1 MSTTLHAPSGPCHS
15 RSYIPDSFYRAWGG
29 LTLSLICCLGTI
41 DSAARN
47 FRPDRIPNGSVNSC
61 NTCHTSG
68 GGTERNAF
76 GLLVESTIGFTSAD
90 VAFWGPSLAT
100 QDSDGDGFTNGQE
113 LGDPSGFWPNQAPR
127 AGATNP
133 GDPNSFP
140 RPPVFSSTPVT
151 SAAGGI
157 AYSYQAV
164 AAEPGGLGVVYG
176 KSSGPD
182 WLSVSSTGLVSG
194 TPPGAGSFA
203 VSVAAFVGGVQSVS
217 ATQTYTLNVTGAN
230 NPPAFTSTPVTV
242 ATVGQPYSYQA
253 TATDP
258 DANALTFVK
267 FVGPA
272 WLSVA
277 ANGLVSGTPPAGS
290 AGSSIVF
297 IRVLDNGTPQ
307 QFATQGY
314 TLVVADA
321 GATFA
326 SWQGQNFNLP
336 ADAAIAG
343 VNDDPDNDG
352 LANLV
357 EYALKTPPKQA
368 TALRLMSNQSFN
380 GSGQVQFSQVVRDDD
395 PKLSI
400 KWEVGSALPLSSPA
414 SINAVI
420 TDPTP
425 GDGVKTWTFTDTA
438 NRNSVGARFGRMRFE
453 ILP

>member
-1 MSTTLHAPSGPCHS
+1 MTQIQFG
-15 RSYIPDSFYRAWGG
+15 SFRFAGALIVT
-29 LTLSLICCLGTI
+29 LTLSNLIGA
-41 DSAARN
+41 SRSEARD
-47 FRPDRIPNGSVNSC
+47 FRPNRIPNGSVNSC
-61 NTCHTSG
+61 STCHSTG
-68 GGTERNAF
+68 GGSPRNSF
-76 GLLVESTIGFTSAD
+76 GQLVELTIGGSSAD
-90 VAFWGPSLAT
+90 VPFWVSSLAT
-100 QDSDGDGFTNGQE
+100 QDTDGDGFTNGQE
-113 LGDPSGFWPNQAPR
+113 LGDPNGSWPGQAPR

-140 RPPVFSSTPVT
+140 RSPVFTSSPDT
-151 SAAGGI
+151 SADGGVV
-157 AYSYQAV
+157 YSYQAV
-164 AAEPGGLGVVYG
+164 AAEPSGLGVTYG
-176 KSSGPD
+176 KTSGPD
-182 WLSVSSTGLVSG
+182 WLTVSPSGLVSG
-194 TPPGAGSFA
+194 TPTASGSFSVSITA
-203 VSVAAFVGGVQSVS
+203 VVGGIPSLSAIQS
-217 ATQTYTLNVTGAN
+217 YTLNVTGAN
-230 NPPAFTSTPVTV
+230 NPPVFTSAPVTV

-258 DANALTFVK
+258 DPNALTFVK
-267 FVGPA
+267 FIGPA
-272 WLSVA
+272 WLTVA

-290 AGSSIVF
+290 AGSSTVF

-336 ADAAIAG
+336 TEAAIAG

-368 TALRLMSNQSFN
+368 TAVRLMSNQSFN
-380 GSGQVQFSQVVRDDD
+380 GSGQLRFSEVVRDDD

-414 SINAVI
+414 SIDAAI

-438 NRNSVGARFGRMRFE
+438 NRNSVGARYGRMRFE